1 MANFVD
7 REALQEREQ
16 KFYNEYPMDTL
27 KLQPLFST
35 TKYGMPIYKD
45 QYEAIHSESSI
56 TLPIEINNEEK
67 FITVSSIWPSD
78 PEGKPS
84 GSKELTGKYWKDY
97 ELRPFIRDN
106 LSENKKFF
114 INPITQ
120 ERVPVFNTDTEANKY
135 ALDRDMSLQNVSEYR
150 QDHIFQ
156 EGGNVMAEDNDNNN
170 QQIYTR
176 EQMDKVGF
184 SSWRGQDPEARLPVV
199 NVGSVPAAVSLR
211 DDWMGKKLEEPLTN
225 REKEISAYL
234 RIFTENPNPSIDIT
248 NQSQM
253 RALEILNQIPHT
265 HIQTGGAAI
274 RSVLSNPD
282 DPKNK
287 AFINNNKRVLVQA
300 FPILSKHDEGSGR
313 GSFPIVKPQYN
324 VGVGHEEQLQHQQ
337 GLVKKQPSVTKSTQS
352 VRSDSVEEPET
363 LGRPKF
369 AKDDAFEEDQLNESR
384 RDFLQKKI
392 NEYRIAIADGPDAQ
406 MKFAR
411 QLSENPNFSQDFKDA
426 VFQSV
431 DVGSPKR
438 GFVSPTVSSVQEDD
452 KRGDARLA
460 ESLFQSP
467 KPRKPDRGPY
477 EMGTKDYGRRKSLR
491 NQTPEQKIA
500 NEVDQL
506 RSANLI
512 SDTSQDMSG
521 VASAIKTAMSQHE
534 VNPDFTNSDTAR
546 AYQIL
551 QELPTNVQTGPAT
564 LSSLIENPTDEENRN
579 FMKKHAPVLYQAFPA
594 LRAIYD
600 RDIQSATPA
609 NIQDLA
615 DVVGLDNLPPA
626 MQERIL
632 TKREAIEY
640 EVTPQ
645 AKEKKW
651 VDDFHDTEG
660 LAARGG
666 LIGYQ
671 MGAEVQ
677 TNPMRTGSEGFIG
690 TREEGRE
697 DRAMALQNGDMGTDG
712 VDATVD
718 EGSFV
723 LNSWAVALAGRQY
736 IEELVKKAKQYIA
749 SPEGRAQLGNRELQ
763 PEEIDIRVSN
773 GEYVFPPAMV
783 EIIGRERLEK
793 MNNRGIQAFEE
804 EQRGRSQEVA
814 MTMQGPE
821 GLVPR
826 PDQIPQNPAQ
836 EGDFDE
842 LEAMSQQQIGAH
854 RGGTI
859 GGTKGIMRDL
869 KELFYGPEPD
879 MLLVMGEKSDE
890 KNKPSKRTGGFVSD
904 NGSKKNYA
912 EENLVDDNENFQTA
926 FMNPIPYYTTKI
938 LPKIKETESDRFPP
952 YKVPQETEEDYQRYL
967 LEEQGEE
974 TGFVNPPIP
983 STKPI
988 KPTESTKLPEKP
1000 NLSVLPYNQKISHNL
1015 GSLTIFEAWRDFY
1028 NISKPKEEN
1037 TEKFNKWLKKLE
1049 TFKENTKTKYG
1060 FAQQDTEMRHAAKIA
1075 GEIFDGDYGFGK
1087 KDIAEFLYVIGLHE
1101 SLGGE
1106 VKVERQKKD
1115 VDAKRARGLFQVN
1128 PSTARSLIGTPN
1140 GYIGKKALNQIL
1152 KEMGVEKK
1160 FENTKEAREYVK
1172 KYIRKDKSTFP
1183 ISENFE
1189 KFLQN
1194 DVINAILAAAQLI
1207 TQVTDTMQK
1216 SQYYADGG
1224 TVSSDD
1230 DDYLDHIN
1238 NWFEGGKDWFKSG
1251 KEVTGGLRDS
1261 IGEIQDKM
1269 NKYGVGY
1276 TSKEGLS
1283 YRTPLLGGK
1292 LKFNLNPRKKS
1303 GGIEFKIP
1311 FST

>member
-632 TKREAIEY
+632 TKREKQFGSGSTER
-640 EVTPQ
+640 
-645 AKEKKW
+645 K
-651 VDDFHDTEG
+651 DDFHDTEG

-804 EQRGRSQEVA
+804 EQRGRPEAMAMQES
-814 MTMQGPE
+814 E

-836 EGDFDE
+836 EGG
-842 LEAMSQQQIGAH
+842 LPQQQIGAH

-859 GGTKGIMRDL
+859 GGTKGIIREL
-869 KELFYGPEPD
+869 EELFYGFEPEPEPKS
-879 MLLVMGEKSDE
+879 MLLVMGEKDE
-890 KNKPSKRTGGFVSD
+890 KNESPSKQLGGFVSN

-912 EENLVDDNENFQTA
+912 RGDLVS
-926 FMNPIPYYTTKI
+926 I
-938 LPKIKETESDRFPP
+938 S
-952 YKVPQETEEDYQRYL
+952 
-967 LEEQGEE
+967 
-974 TGFVNPPIP
+974 PPIP
-983 STKPI
+983 EMKPTKDNSFVHRSGSIPLHSEVSGKSKVLKRREPREAHIEQVAKIIYGEGRGEKEEGMKAIAHVIRNRLNRDKKRSTKEFTNGYFYQSVVA
-988 KPTESTKLPEKP
+988 KPLAFSVTNP
-1000 NLSVLPYNQKISHNL
+1000 NLEKGTKEYANQQKMEEAYKNYKDPSKKSDEEFLRAIQIARDLFQNNL
-1015 GSLTIFEAWRDFY
+1015 GKDITKGAVMYHSATMKQQDVNWNFKKLYETIRIGNHIFY
-1028 NISKPKEEN
+1028 NYRDSRPLPPIPEMKPQIPPIPEMKPQ
-1037 TEKFNKWLKKLE
+1037 KFDDGGFVKKLLE
-1049 TFKENTKTKYG
+1049 KY
-1060 FAQQDTEMRHAAKIA
+1060 DESSKITEPV
-1075 GEIFDGDYGFGK
+1075 
-1087 KDIAEFLYVIGLHE
+1087 LLGLI
-1101 SLGGE
+1101 
-1106 VKVERQKKD
+1106 Q
-1115 VDAKRARGLFQVN
+1115 
-1128 PSTARSLIGTPN
+1128 
-1140 GYIGKKALNQIL
+1140 
-1152 KEMGVEKK
+1152 
-1160 FENTKEAREYVK
+1160 
-1172 KYIRKDKSTFP
+1172 
-1183 ISENFE
+1183 
-1189 KFLQN
+1189 
-1194 DVINAILAAAQLI
+1194 
-1207 TQVTDTMQK
+1207 
-1216 SQYYADGG
+1216 
-1224 TVSSDD
+1224 
-1230 DDYLDHIN
+1230 
-1238 NWFEGGKDWFKSG
+1238 SG
-1251 KEVTGGLRDS
+1251 KELK
-1261 IGEIQDKM
+1261 EIYDKS
-1269 NKYGVGY
+1269 GVGISIKKGKI
-1276 TSKEGLS
+1276 SKKGNISDILPFINTKGEYNLEVDPTVDPTKEIDA
-1283 YRTPLLGGK
+1283 YI
-1292 LKFNLNPRKKS
+1292 KFT
-1303 GGIEFKIP
+1303 IP

>member
-1 MANFVD
+1 MASDYERLLDSQKLQGNVAKLLGVED
-7 REALQEREQ
+7 EKNLANDVARNWARENRLEDNAE
-16 KFYNEYPMDTL
+16 DTL
-27 KLQPLFST
+27 RHILL
-35 TKYGMPIYKD
+35 GG
-45 QYEAIHSESSI
+45 
-56 TLPIEINNEEK
+56 L
-67 FITVSSIWPSD
+67 
-78 PEGKPS
+78 
-84 GSKELTGKYWKDY
+84 
-97 ELRPFIRDN
+97 
-106 LSENKKFF
+106 
-114 INPITQ
+114 
-120 ERVPVFNTDTEANKY
+120 
-135 ALDRDMSLQNVSEYR
+135 LQNVPKTQGLYGEHGEDILGRMGKGIAR
-150 QDHIFQ
+150 QFIDRGPFGLGREGTDKESLIDIANNNFGGELRVQYPSTESFIRAAKEAVSDLIKNKKVKGIKGISPRLSTVGGQKNKFQ
-156 EGGNVMAEDNDNNN
+156 EGGNVMAEDKNTQGALAGIAEENEENLAWLKRVNDKSILNE
-170 QQIYTR
+170 IYDVVVKKFKELGGSQEQPTYGPITYTPVQPETATPTSVSTR
-176 EQMDKVGF
+176 DFATESPQ
-184 SSWRGQDPEARLPVV
+184 PVRSGIV
-199 NVGSVPAAVSLR
+199 DTSLR
-211 DDWMGKKLEEPLTN
+211 GP
-225 REKEISAYL
+225 
-234 RIFTENPNPSIDIT
+234 
-248 NQSQM
+248 
-253 RALEILNQIPHT
+253 
-265 HIQTGGAAI
+265 
-274 RSVLSNPD
+274 
-282 DPKNK
+282 
-287 AFINNNKRVLVQA
+287 
-300 FPILSKHDEGSGR
+300 
-313 GSFPIVKPQYN
+313 VK
-324 VGVGHEEQLQHQQ
+324 
-337 GLVKKQPSVTKSTQS
+337 
-352 VRSDSVEEPET
+352 EPET
-363 LGRPKF
+363 LGP
-369 AKDDAFEEDQLNESR
+369 
-384 RDFLQKKI
+384 
-392 NEYRIAIADGPDAQ
+392 
-406 MKFAR
+406 
-411 QLSENPNFSQDFKDA
+411 
-426 VFQSV
+426 
-431 DVGSPKR
+431 PKR
-438 GFVSPTVSSVQEDD
+438 GFVSPTVSSVQTTPYYQDVPPSVQTTEHTG
-452 KRGDARLA
+452 GDARLA
-460 ESLFQSP
+460 ESLYQSP

-677 TNPMRTGSEGFIG
+677 TNPMRMGSEDTGSAGFIG
-690 TREEGRE
+690 TTKEGRE

-804 EQRGRSQEVA
+804 EQRGRPEAMAMQES
-814 MTMQGPE
+814 E